1 LIEINPNQQEKAI
14 LVGMVHAHQ
23 SQWQLEDYL
32 DELELLAK
40 TAGALTLGRLTQNKD
55 RADSAFFIGRGK
67 AQELSEM
74 VKETQADLVIFDDD
88 LTPIQVKN
96 LGRLCETKIVD
107 RSGLILD
114 IFARRARSFEARTQV
129 ELAQL
134 KYLLPRLT
142 RQWTHLSRQVGGI
155 GTKGPGET
163 QLEVDRRQI
172 RQRIRSLKQLLEKIT
187 RERDVRRK
195 GREEVFKVAL
205 VGYTNAGKST
215 LLNTL
220 TASEVF
226 VEDQLFATLD
236 PTVRSLKF
244 ENMRPI
250 VLIDTVGFIRKL
262 PHDLVASFQSTLAE
276 AGDADLLLHLVDL
289 SHPQFE
295 DQMATV
301 NEVLK
306 ELKLQDRPT
315 VVVFNKVD
323 RLTEPGIISQM
334 KQQYPGAQF
343 ISAVTG
349 LFTEKLKAEL
359 TQRAESDMVETE
371 LIFNHQ
377 QSDLIAKTYRV
388 VHVLER
394 NYLDGNVVLKVR
406 GLDWKINQL
415 KLLAENV
422 A

>member
-23 SQWQLEDYL
+23 SQYQVEDYL

-40 TAGALTLGRLTQNKD
+40 TAGAVTLGRLTQNKD
-55 RADSAFFIGRGK
+55 RADYAFFVGRGK
-67 AQELSEM
+67 AEELSEL
-74 VKETQADLVIFDDD
+74 VKELHADLVIFDDD
-88 LTPIQVKN
+88 LTPMQVKN
-96 LGRLCETKIVD
+96 LERLCKTKIVD

-114 IFARRARSFEARTQV
+114 IFAGRARSFEARTQV

-142 RQWTHLSRQVGGI
+142 RQWTHFSRQVGGI

-172 RQRIRSLKQLLEKIT
+172 RQRIRSLKQMLEKIT
-187 RERDVRRK
+187 REREVRRK
-195 GREEVFKVAL
+195 GREDVYKVAL
-205 VGYTNAGKST
+205 VGYTNVGKST

-220 TASEVF
+220 TASDVF

-244 ENMRPI
+244 ENTRPI

-276 AGDADLLLHLVDL
+276 AGDADLLMHVVDL
-289 SHPQFE
+289 SHSLFE
-295 DQMATV
+295 EQMTTV

-306 ELKLQDRPT
+306 ELNLQDRPT
-315 VVVFNKVD
+315 LVVFNKVD
-323 RLTEPGIISQM
+323 RLAEPGLIPQIKHQH
-334 KQQYPGAQF
+334 PGALF

-349 LFTEKLKAEL
+349 LFTEKLKNEL
-359 TQRAESDMVETE
+359 IRRAESDMIETE
-371 LIFNHQ
+371 LIFEHQ
-377 QSDLIAKTYRV
+377 QSDLIAKAYRIG
-388 VHVLER
+388 HVLDR
-394 NYLDGNVVLKVR
+394 NYLDGKVVLKVR
-406 GLDWKINQL
+406 GLDWKVNQL
-415 KLLAENV
+415 KMLSEKTA
-422 A
+422 